1 MLSTV
6 TNWPGNRDGLH
17 YCVQPPST
25 QEHDLIIKIISARGL
40 GDMISLSST
49 ETLYTPHLLIMH
61 NSRYSCVIMVL
72 YKSTHDTVC
81 MWRLKI
87 ILWSK
92 QGMRMDCSNEFQISR
107 KMRQLKVITCQ
118 DQERVKWPWSNNSW
132 VTAAPSHGSI
142 TLEAGNH
149 IARIISLPA
158 LTLELQTKIREDNV
172 SQSRIKVLLGP
183 SSLLTAATI
192 MLKH

>member
-1 MLSTV
+1 MVSTV

-49 ETLYTPHLLIMH
+49 ETLYTPHLLTMH

-72 YKSTHDTVC
+72 YKSTHDTLC

-92 QGMRMDCSNEFQISR
+92 QGMRMDCLNEFQISR
-107 KMRQLKVITCQ
+107 KMRQLMVITCQ

-149 IARIISLPA
+149 IARIISLPS
-158 LTLELQTKIREDNV
+158 LTLELQTNLREDNV
-172 SQSRIKVLLGP
+172 SQLLGFFLVK
-183 SSLLTAATI
+183 SSHYHFYI
-192 MLKH
+192 

>member
-1 MLSTV
+1 
-6 TNWPGNRDGLH
+6 
-17 YCVQPPST
+17 
-25 QEHDLIIKIISARGL
+25 
-40 GDMISLSST
+40 
-49 ETLYTPHLLIMH
+49 MH

-107 KMRQLKVITCQ
+107 KMRQLMVITCQ

-149 IARIISLPA
+149 IAGIISLPA
-158 LTLELQTKIREDNV
+158 LTLELHTNIREDNV
-172 SQSRIKVLLGP
+172 LQLLGFFLVK
-183 SSLLTAATI
+183 SSHYHFYIEDTIKTLFLTGVNQQ
-192 MLKH
+192 